1 MVYNKLQF
9 AKNNCSC
16 LITRAGVLYNIQQG
30 KEITIKSEVYFMS
43 YSKKSKPMKKSN
55 LFRDWG
61 TFNKGTDLRSIQMS
75 FANHL
80 EYSLSKDQY
89 TATERDLYL
98 SLALAARDRL
108 IERWIRTQQ
117 LYYNHDVK
125 RVYYLSAEYLMG
137 RLLINNLINL
147 GIYHET
153 KRAMEELNI
162 ELDDLAENEP
172 DMGLGNGGLGRLA
185 SCFLDSMATLEI
197 PAYGYGIRYE
207 FGIFDQAIRNL
218 GQVELPE
225 NWLKFAN
232 PWEIARPEYSFP
244 VHFYGRIK
252 QIILPDGRLKTEW
265 VDTNDV
271 VGIAYDIPI
280 GGYDNNTVNT
290 LRLWS
295 ARASKEFDLE
305 YFQHGD
311 YLKAVEEKNISE
323 NISKVLYPN
332 DDKFEGREL
341 RLKQEYF
348 FVSCSIQDI
357 VRRYLVNHDSFDEF
371 YDKVA
376 IQMNDTHPA
385 LAIPELMRLL
395 LDEHGLDWEKSW
407 DITTKT
413 CAYTNHTLLSEA
425 LERWSVPMFETLLPR
440 HLHIIYEINRR
451 FLRDVAVRYLG
462 DENRMRGMSIIEEDT
477 EKRIRM
483 AHLAIVGSHSVNGV
497 AALHSRLLKE
507 RELKDFDEMY
517 PGKFNNKTN
526 GITPRRWLLAANRGL
541 SHLITSRIGN
551 EWAKDLGQ
559 IRKIEEYVKDSD
571 FIKEWI
577 AVKLDNKQKLTKVIA
592 DRTGIK
598 IDPGSIFDIQ
608 VKRFHEY
615 KRQLLNI
622 LHVVYCWLKLKQYPD
637 FSMHPRTFIFGGKA
651 APGYF
656 TAKTII
662 RLICHVAEMLNRD
675 VSTNK
680 IIKVVFI
687 PNYRVSLAEKI
698 FPAADISEQI
708 STAGLEASGT
718 SNMKFALNGA
728 LTVGTLDGAN
738 IEIMEEV
745 GRENIFI
752 FGLSTE
758 EVSAMRPAYNPLE
771 YYQRDP
777 LLARVTDLI
786 REGFFS
792 PEEPEIF
799 RPLIDMLLNDDRYF
813 VFADFEAYYNCQR
826 EVDTLYRDQE
836 EWTKKAILNVARMG
850 KFSSDRTIVEYNRDI
865 WHAEPWPVLKE

>member
-1 MVYNKLQF
+1 
-9 AKNNCSC
+9 
-16 LITRAGVLYNIQQG
+16 
-30 KEITIKSEVYFMS
+30 
-43 YSKKSKPMKKSN
+43 MKKST
-55 LFRDWG
+55 LFHKWG
-61 TFNKGTDLRSIQMS
+61 TFNKGTDWKSIQIS

-89 TATERDLYL
+89 TATDRDLYL
-98 SLALAARDRL
+98 SLALSARDRL

-137 RLLINNLINL
+137 RLLVNNLINL
-147 GIYHET
+147 GIYNES
-153 KRAMEELNI
+153 KKAMDGLNIEMEELV
-162 ELDDLAENEP
+162 ENEP

-225 NWLKFAN
+225 NWLKYTN
-232 PWEIARPEYSFP
+232 PWEIARPEYSFT
-244 VHFYGRIK
+244 VKFYGKIK
-252 QIILPDGRLKTEW
+252 QIILPDGKLKTEW
-265 VDTNDV
+265 IDTNDLI
-271 VGIAYDIPI
+271 GIAYDTPI
-280 GGYDNNTVNT
+280 SGYANNTVNT

-295 ARASKEFDLE
+295 ARASKEFDLK
-305 YFQHGD
+305 YFQHGN

-332 DDKFEGREL
+332 DELFVGREL

-357 VRRYLVNHDSFDEF
+357 IRRYLVNHDSFDEF
-371 YDKVA
+371 PEKVA

-385 LAIPELMRLL
+385 LAIPELMRLF
-395 LDEHGLDWEKSW
+395 LDEHNLDWDKAW
-407 DITTKT
+407 NITVRS

-425 LERWSVPMFETLLPR
+425 LEKWPVAMFESLLPR
-440 HLHIIYEINRR
+440 HLQIIYEINRR
-451 FLRDVAVRYLG
+451 FLRDVSVRYLG
-462 DENRMRGMSIIEEDT
+462 DGSQLQRMSIVEEDV

-497 AALHSRLLKE
+497 AALHTKLLKANK
-507 RELKDFDEMY
+507 LKDFDEMY

-526 GITPRRWLLAANRGL
+526 GITPRRWLLASNPKL
-541 SHLITSRIGN
+541 SELITLRIGN
-551 EWAKDLGQ
+551 EWAKDLEQ
-559 IRKIEEYVKDSD
+559 LRKIEPFVEDVN
-571 FIKEWI
+571 FIKEWK
-577 AVKLDNKQKLTKVIA
+577 AVKLYNKKQLAKIIKKQ
-592 DRTGIK
+592 TGI
-598 IDPGSIFDIQ
+598 IVDPNSIFDIQ
-608 VKRFHEY
+608 VKRIHEY
-615 KRQLLNI
+615 KRQLMNI
-622 LHVVYCWLKLKQYPD
+622 IHIIYCWLKLKQDPD

-651 APGYF
+651 APGYI

-662 RLICHVAEMLNRD
+662 RLICHVAEMVNRD
-675 VSTNK
+675 ASTNN

-698 FPAADISEQI
+698 FPSADVSQQI

-752 FGLSTE
+752 FGLTAQ
-758 EVSAMRPAYNPLE
+758 EVSDMRQDYNPLN
-771 YYQRDP
+771 YYGKDP
-777 LLARVTDLI
+777 LLVKAIELI
-786 REGFFS
+786 RNGFFS

-799 RPLIDMLLNDDRYF
+799 HSLVDLLLNEDKYF
-813 VFADFEAYYNCQR
+813 VLADFESYFNCQR
-826 EVDTLYRDQE
+826 EVDCLYRDQDA
-836 EWTKKAILNVARMG
+836 WSKKAILNIARIG
-850 KFSSDRTIVEYNRDI
+850 KFSSDRTIMEYNRDI
-865 WHAEPWPVLKE
+865 WHTEPWPVLKE